1 MTNIAQM
8 VNVLQAMIITDKDKM
23 LLTPTYY
30 AYKMYVP
37 FQDATSL
44 PVTLANNTTYS
55 VNGRGVPG
63 ISASAAR
70 AKDGKVY
77 VALVNTNPLEAT
89 DVSLDLPGQTVAS
102 VRGQVLTADAMDAH
116 NTFDKPQA
124 IKPAPFSASAAG
136 GKLTVKVPAKAVMVF
151 AVEG

>member
-1 MTNIAQM
+1 M

-30 AYKMYVP
+30 AYQMYVP
-37 FQDATSL
+37 FQDAASL
-44 PVTLANNTTYS
+44 PVTLANNTVYGE
-55 VNGRGVPG
+55 NGKGVPG

-70 AKDGKVY
+70 GKDGKVY
-77 VALVNTNPLEAT
+77 VALVNTNPREVT
-89 DVSLDLPGQTVAS
+89 DVTLNVAGQNAGT

-116 NTFDKPQA
+116 NTFERPQA
-124 IKPAPFSASAAG
+124 IKPAPFSAQAAG

-151 AVEG
+151 SVEG

>member
-1 MTNIAQM
+1 
-8 VNVLQAMIITDKDKM
+8 MIITDKDRM

-44 PVTLANNTTYS
+44 PVTLANNTTYAA
-55 VNGRGVPG
+55 NGKGVPG

-77 VALVNTNPLEAT
+77 VALVNTDPHQAT
-89 DVSLDLPGQTVAS
+89 DVTLDMPGQAVGT
-102 VRGQVLTADAMDAH
+102 VRGQVLTAAAMDAH
-116 NTFDKPQA
+116 NTFEQPQA
-124 IKPAPFSASAAG
+124 IKPAPFSATAAG